1 MAKKLTGFADA
12 MSEALM
18 GRPAQESQPPMNPPV
33 VDETTPKKEE
43 NKLPMETPSE
53 DPSNTKTFEELP
65 AVTEDEMDE
74 IVNRTLKKTNDEKN
88 SKVKRGRPKTSSDD
102 VVTTSIY
109 CSKELLQKI
118 DVISNILGIT
128 RSAYITAALE
138 KEVATKNDIYQSYVK
153 MFGSMKIKN

>member
-18 GRPAQESQPPMNPPV
+18 GRPAQESQPPMNSPV
-33 VDETTPKKEE
+33 VEETTPKKEDS
-43 NKLPMETPSE
+43 KTPMGTPSE
-53 DPSNTKTFEELP
+53 APSNTKPFEELP

-74 IVNRTLKKTNDEKN
+74 IVNRTLKKNDEKN

>member
-33 VDETTPKKEE
+33 VEETTPKKEDS
-43 NKLPMETPSE
+43 KTPMGTPSE
-53 DPSNTKTFEELP
+53 VPSNTKPFEELP

-74 IVNRTLKKTNDEKN
+74 IVNRTLKKNDEKN

>member
-18 GRPAQESQPPMNPPV
+18 GRPAQESQPPMNPPIV
-33 VDETTPKKEE
+33 EETTPKKEDS
-43 NKLPMETPSE
+43 KTPMGTPSE
-53 DPSNTKTFEELP
+53 APSNTKPFEKLP

-74 IVNRTLKKTNDEKN
+74 IVNRTLKKNDEKN

>member
-33 VDETTPKKEE
+33 VEETTPKKEDS
-43 NKLPMETPSE
+43 KTPMGTPSE
-53 DPSNTKTFEELP
+53 APSNTKPFEELP

-74 IVNRTLKKTNDEKN
+74 IVNRTLKKKDEKN

>member
-33 VDETTPKKEE
+33 VEETTPKKEDS
-43 NKLPMETPSE
+43 KTPMETPSE
-53 DPSNTKTFEELP
+53 APSNTKPFEELP

-74 IVNRTLKKTNDEKN
+74 IVNRTLKKNDEKN

-153 MFGSMKIKN
+153 IFGSMKITN

>member
-33 VDETTPKKEE
+33 VEETTPKKEDS
-43 NKLPMETPSE
+43 KTPMGNPSE
-53 DPSNTKTFEELP
+53 APSNIKPFEELP

-74 IVNRTLKKTNDEKN
+74 IVNRTLKKNDEKN